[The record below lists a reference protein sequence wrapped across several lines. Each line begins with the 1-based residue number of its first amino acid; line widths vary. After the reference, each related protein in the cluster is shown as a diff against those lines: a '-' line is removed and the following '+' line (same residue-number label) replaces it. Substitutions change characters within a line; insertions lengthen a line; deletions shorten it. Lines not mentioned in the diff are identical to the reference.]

1 MTEDINKLKK
11 MIQNALADGR
21 LSRAE
26 SEMIKKAIYED
37 NIVTSEEAQLWRE
50 LQQKVMDGEIL
61 LDGQRLDGFQKRIY
75 QSSLLFPLY

>member
-11 MIQNALADGR
+11 MIENALADGR

-37 NIVTSEEAQLWRE
+37 NIVTSEEVQLWRE
-50 LQQKVMDGEIL
+50 LQQKVTDGEIL
-61 LDGQRLDGFQKRIY
+61 LDG
-75 QSSLLFPLY
+75 

>member
-37 NIVTSEEAQLWRE
+37 NIVTPEEAQLWRE

-61 LDGQRLDGFQKRIY
+61 LDG
-75 QSSLLFPLY
+75 